1 MVPPTTNSP
10 EGVSKPHGMPAPPL
24 RFLSRI
30 PRDSLPNLNVRPPPP
45 SFSSPSCKG
54 IFLWTRTRH
63 EGREKSVPS
72 TSLGFVPPRE
82 GTGRKGDGTPRYDDI
97 LRRAETRALPSWSRP
112 RNRDGRRGKRGEGKG
127 GRTVPRDFRNGEA
140 QKPMENT
147 GHDLLRVENISL
159 DKRFR
164 LYWWIVEAI
173 YLSINW

>member
-72 TSLGFVPPRE
+72 TSLGFVPPGRGRE
-82 GTGRKGDGTPRYDDI
+82 GRGMEHLVTTTFYGGPRRVPCLRDRGHGIGMGGEGR
-97 LRRAETRALPSWSRP
+97 EE
-112 RNRDGRRGKRGEGKG
+112 RGKEGERSRGTFGTEK
-127 GRTVPRDFRNGEA
+127 
-140 QKPMENT
+140 
-147 GHDLLRVENISL
+147 LRSRWKTRVMIFYAWKIFHWINDSVCIDESL
-159 DKRFR
+159 KQF
-164 LYWWIVEAI
+164 I
-173 YLSINW
+173 YR

>member
-112 RNRDGRRGKRGEGKG
+112 RNRDGRRGKRGKGKRRENG
-127 GRTVPRDFRNGEA
+127 PAGLSERRSSESRQKTRTSLDFSC
-140 QKPMENT
+140 Q
-147 GHDLLRVENISL
+147 DLSLVENIS
-159 DKRFR
+159 
-164 LYWWIVEAI
+164 
-173 YLSINW
+173 